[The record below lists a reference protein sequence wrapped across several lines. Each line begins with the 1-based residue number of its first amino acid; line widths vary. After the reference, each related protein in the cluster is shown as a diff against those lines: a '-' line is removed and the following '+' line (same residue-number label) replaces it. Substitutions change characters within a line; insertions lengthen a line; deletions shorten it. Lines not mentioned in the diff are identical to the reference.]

1 MGIGHARGRLYAW
14 REDGLLAAHAG
25 REDRQQPA
33 WAVDWAELDWQWP
46 DGAGHWARLCCCQCV
61 FENKQVARLGL
72 TCGLGLGL
80 TWPVEAYHSLGH
92 AACFAE
98 PSLGLNWAFGN

>member
-33 WAVDWAELDWQWP
+33 WAVDWVELDWQWP
-46 DGAGHWARLCCCQCV
+46 DGAGHWARLCCCQFV
-61 FENKQVARLGL
+61 FENKQAS
-72 TCGLGLGL
+72 
-80 TWPVEAYHSLGH
+80 SLGPDLWSWPGSNV
-92 AACFAE
+92 ACGGLPFLRPCWPAL
-98 PSLGLNWAFGN
+98 PSLVWA